1 MNKKILTISIVA
13 VFMLLTISFSTAV
26 SSNITATIKKKE
38 SPLFGI
44 RTRQAINVK
53 FGEIIENIKT
63 KYIGERVFF
72 LPFQFLSLKWQKL
85 TDDSLPNFS
94 FEDCETMKTC
104 DYCTNIVNCVVTEFK
119 TCGTC
124 FGYTCSS
131 GGCSR

>member
-1 MNKKILTISIVA
+1 MNKKILTISIV
-13 VFMLLTISFSTAV
+13 VVLMLLAITFASTV
-26 SSNITATIKKKE
+26 SSNTSKPIRKE

-44 RTRQAINVK
+44 RTRQAIK
-53 FGEIIENIKT
+53 EKIGDIIENIKT
-63 KYIGERVFF
+63 KYIGERAFF